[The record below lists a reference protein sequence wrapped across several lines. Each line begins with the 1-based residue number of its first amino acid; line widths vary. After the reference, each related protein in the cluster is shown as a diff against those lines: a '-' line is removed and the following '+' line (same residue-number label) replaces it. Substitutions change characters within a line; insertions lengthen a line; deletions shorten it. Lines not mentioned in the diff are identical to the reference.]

1 MIARRGFL
9 AAGLAGAGALTFS
22 SVWSQQAAPNFGT
35 PSLPAQGFRRLK
47 VGSVDVLSV
56 IDGITRRPLGAE
68 FVTNAPLEQVKAL
81 LASQNL
87 PTDYVDVPYTP
98 FVAVLGGRRV
108 LFDSGFADNGP
119 VNTGKLVEH
128 LNNAGLKAADIDAVV
143 LSHYHGDHI
152 SGLRNKAGELVFPR
166 AKIHVPAPEHAFW
179 MSDER
184 MNAAPPAMRGAFMN
198 VRRMLAS
205 LPADQLVQFQPGT
218 EVLPGIQSVAAH
230 GHTPGHTLFTIKSE
244 GQTFAY
250 LGDLTNVPS
259 LFARAP
265 EWSVVFDMN
274 AEMARATRRQMF
286 DMVVRE
292 KMVAGGFH
300 FPFPAFGSIEVSG
313 SGYQFKPVG

>member
-22 SVWSQQAAPNFGT
+22 SVWSQQSAPNFGM
-35 PSLPAQGFRRLK
+35 PGLPAQGFRRMK
-47 VGSVDVLSV
+47 VGGVEVISV

-87 PTDYVDVPYTP
+87 PTDYIDVPYTP
-98 FVAVLGGRRV
+98 FVAVMGGRRV

-128 LNNAGLKAADIDAVV
+128 LNNAGLKAEDIDTVV

-152 SGLRNKAGELVFPR
+152 SGLRNKAGALTFPK

-250 LGDLTNVPS
+250 LGDLTNVPQ

-274 AEMARATRRQMF
+274 PEMARATRRQMF

-292 KMVAGGFH
+292 KMIAGGFH
-300 FPFPAFGSIEVSG
+300 FPFPAFGTVEVSG
-313 SGYQFKPVG
+313 SGYQFKPQG

>member
-22 SVWSQQAAPNFGT
+22 SVWSQQATPNFGM
-35 PSLPAQGFRRLK
+35 PALPAQGFRRMK
-47 VGSVDVLSV
+47 IGNVDVISV

-87 PTDYVDVPYTP
+87 PADYVDVPYTP

-152 SGLRNKAGELVFPR
+152 NGLRNKAGELVFPK

-198 VRRMLAS
+198 VRRVLAS

-250 LGDLTNVPS
+250 LGDLTNVPE

-274 AEMARATRRQMF
+274 PEMARATRRQMF

-300 FPFPAFGSIEVSG
+300 FPFPAFGSIQVSG
-313 SGYQFKPVG
+313 SGYQFRPVG

>member
-198 VRRMLAS
+198 VRRVLAS

>member
-22 SVWSQQAAPNFGT
+22 SVWSQQAAPNFGI
-35 PSLPAQGFRRLK
+35 PGLPAQGFRRMK
-47 VGSVDVLSV
+47 VGNVDVISV

-87 PTDYVDVPYTP
+87 PTDYIDVPYTP

-119 VNTGKLVEH
+119 ANTGKLVEH
-128 LNNAGLKAADIDAVV
+128 LNNAGLKATDIDAVV

-152 SGLRNKAGELVFPR
+152 SGLRNKAGELTFPK

-184 MNAAPPAMRGAFMN
+184 MNAAPPAMRGAFQN
-198 VRRMLAS
+198 VRRVLAS
-205 LPADQLVQFQPGT
+205 VPADQLVQFTPGS

-250 LGDLTNVPS
+250 LGDLTNVPQ

-274 AEMARATRRQMF
+274 PEMARATRRQMF

-292 KMVAGGFH
+292 KMIAGGFH
-300 FPFPAFGSIEVSG
+300 FPFPAFGTVEVSG
-313 SGYQFKPVG
+313 SGYQFKPQA